1 LAPLSRRTF
10 LSHAAVGVT
19 GGTAAAAAVGITVG
33 HGLTGAVV
41 GTSGSQAPLLPPG
54 EHVIVHLRDVTTGEI
69 AVMSGAREIV
79 YRDAE
84 VVARLLRG
92 AQQAAASGR
101 G

>member
-1 LAPLSRRTF
+1 M
-10 LSHAAVGVT
+10 
-19 GGTAAAAAVGITVG
+19 
-33 HGLTGAVV
+33 
-41 GTSGSQAPLLPPG
+41 
-54 EHVIVHLRDVTTGEI
+54 IVHLRDVTTGEI

>member
-1 LAPLSRRTF
+1 VPA
-10 LSHAAVGVT
+10 
-19 GGTAAAAAVGITVG
+19 GTAAAAAAGITVG

-41 GTSGSQAPLLPPG
+41 GARGAQASPLPPG

>member
-1 LAPLSRRTF
+1 MVPLSRRTF
-10 LSHAAVGVT
+10 LSHAAAGVT
-19 GGTAAAAAVGITVG
+19 GGTAAAAAAGITVG

-41 GTSGSQAPLLPPG
+41 GARGAQASPLPPG